1 MAAAEGQQQQQHE
14 HEGEVEEELLA
25 AAAVRGLQCGEEE
38 DGGSAAEAA
47 DALQVQVLVD
57 PREKLLGVFAAR
69 VYSKV
74 LADAVQPELPVNEA
88 ENQKGGVHSE

>member
-25 AAAVRGLQCGEEE
+25 AAAGGLQCGEEE